1 MLPQS
6 VQRRATKLVKEMENK
21 HYDEKLR
28 KLDLLSLEKRR
39 QGWGFITLYNDLLE
53 DCHMVIWVSFPR

>member
-1 MLPQS
+1 
-6 VQRRATKLVKEMENK
+6 MENK